1 MKKSVIIVF
10 AVTASFVGELSA
22 LDLTPHEI
30 HPTGDVPLVKRYY
43 FEDSIKR
50 LSFRLDNKMTVRGAP
65 DSVAFHF
72 NDIKTAGMTISK
84 SRMSSEMPFD
94 QKNLESYR
102 AAARAL
108 LPSDAK
114 NIQLE
119 EEKPDAISI
128 NGWTSQQFIF
138 TYDSLGSPCR
148 RSVTFLNYSEK
159 EQIILDVGAS
169 APDYEKTYIRGYR
182 VLNSFSD
189 FRSDSSS
196 GPT

>member
-1 MKKSVIIVF
+1 MKKLFTIVL
-10 AVTASFVGELSA
+10 AITAAFLGELNA

-30 HPTGDVPLVKRYY
+30 HPTSDGPLVKRYY

-50 LSFRLDNKMTVRGAP
+50 LSFRIDNKMTVTGAP
-65 DSVAFHF
+65 DSVAFRF
-72 NDIKTAGMTISK
+72 NDIKTAAMTISK
-84 SRMSSEMPFD
+84 SRMSSEMLFD

-159 EQIILDVGAS
+159 EQIIFDVGAS
-169 APDYEKTYIRGYR
+169 APDYEKTYMRGYR

-189 FRSDSSS
+189 LRADSTS